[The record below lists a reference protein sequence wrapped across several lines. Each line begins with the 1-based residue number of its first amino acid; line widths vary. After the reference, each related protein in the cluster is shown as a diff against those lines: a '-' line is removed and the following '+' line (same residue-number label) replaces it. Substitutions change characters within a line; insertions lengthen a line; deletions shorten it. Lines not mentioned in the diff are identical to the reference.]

1 VTSRNG
7 PRTVNGP
14 GTARRAR
21 VRSLQP
27 TRTLRAE
34 ETLDTRERARDA
46 EANAPRD
53 ARLDLEAGDPP
64 ESARM
69 DWCAISVAQRR
80 DEYVFQVIKLG
91 PGGRRHVLT
100 TSPSFRQ
107 PWWARVLRL
116 RGLPNLGEPRHTH
129 ATLVRWLMATGW
141 RQRQTRGRWHDAA
154 FVRPRHQ
161 PQR

>member
-1 VTSRNG
+1 M
-7 PRTVNGP
+7 NGP

-34 ETLDTRERARDA
+34 ATLDGSEPARGA
-46 EANAPRD
+46 EANVERD
-53 ARLDLEAGDPP
+53 PRLDLDAGDPP
-64 ESARM
+64 ESART
-69 DWCAISVAQRR
+69 DWCAITVAQRR
-80 DEYVFQVIKLG
+80 DECVFQVIKLE

-141 RQRQTRGRWHDAA
+141 RQTQTRGRWHDAA
-154 FVRPRHQ
+154 FVRSRHQ